1 MKSIKELF
9 LLRNVNSTTEQFEM
23 AELKNEKIA
32 KPPKPKDYIIIRGY
46 PETLFFY
53 PSMIVGFIAFII
65 ELFIVP
71 GLNATDQEQMRNL
84 IGTFFFA
91 VFAFNFIV
99 VAFDFGVG
107 KTALI
112 ATSIIILVLAFI
124 ILQDQFDILSGLGFS
139 LPKIYASTEFY
150 FFFSALVAIH
160 LVLIYIYSR
169 LDYWMIS
176 PTEIY
181 HHRGILGDERRFGNA
196 QHAHIEKT
204 TPDIFEK
211 MLFLSGDLFIKP
223 ETERHIYRIANVFRI
238 NSKEA
243 EIRKILSYVPDK
255 RLDV

>member
-1 MKSIKELF
+1 MKSIKEVV
-9 LLRNVNSTTEQFEM
+9 LLIVDNPTMEKQKM
-23 AELKNEKIA
+23 AEPSKEKKA
-32 KPPKPKDYIIIRGY
+32 TPPKKKDYLIVRGY

-53 PSMIVGFIAFII
+53 PSMIIAFIAF
-65 ELFIVP
+65 LLQFFA
-71 GLNATDQEQMRNL
+71 NNEQSNL
-84 IGTFFFA
+84 LGTFFFA
-91 VFAFNFIV
+91 VFAFNFLI

-112 ATSIIILVLAFI
+112 AAAVIIFVLVIIIL
-124 ILQDQFDILSGLGFS
+124 QEQLGIAENLNFP
-139 LPKIYASTEFY
+139 LPEISASTEFY
-150 FFFSALVAIH
+150 FFFAVLVFLH
-160 LVLIYIYSR
+160 LIIIYIYSR
-169 LDYWMIS
+169 IDYWMIS

-223 ETERHIYRIANVFRI
+223 ETDPHIYRVANVFRI
-238 NSKEA
+238 NTKEA

-255 RLDV
+255 RLDL

>member
-1 MKSIKELF
+1 MTEPTKE
-9 LLRNVNSTTEQFEM
+9 
-23 AELKNEKIA
+23 A
-32 KPPKPKDYIIIRGY
+32 KKQPPKPKDYIIVRGY

-53 PSMIVGFIAFII
+53 PSMIVSFIAFII
-65 ELFIVP
+65 AAIDPFKDNLP
-71 GLNATDQEQMRNL
+71 LNAL
-84 IGTFFFA
+84 IGTLFFA
-91 VFAFNFIV
+91 VFAFNFII

-107 KTALI
+107 KTAII
-112 ATSIIILVLAFI
+112 AFGVIIIVLAFI
-124 ILQDQFDILSGLGFS
+124 ILQDVLGLENIGFS
-139 LPKIYASTEFY
+139 IPEITASMEFY
-150 FFFSALVAIH
+150 FFFTILVGLH
-160 LVLIYIYSR
+160 LILIWVHSR

-223 ETERHIYRIANVFRI
+223 ETDPHIFRIANVFNI
-238 NSKEA
+238 NVKEK
-243 EIRKILSYVPDK
+243 EIRQILSYVPDK

>member
-9 LLRNVNSTTEQFEM
+9 LLRNDNSTTEQFEM
-23 AELKNEKIA
+23 SEPTKEKKA
-32 KPPKPKDYIIIRGY
+32 TPPKQKDYIIIRGY

-53 PSMIVGFIAFII
+53 PSMIVGFIAFLI
-65 ELFIVP
+65 ELLMQP
-71 GLNATDQEQMRNL
+71 DTEMRNF

-112 ATSIIILVLAFI
+112 AFGIIIVVLAFI
-124 ILQDQFDILSGLGFS
+124 IIQDQFDIFTDLGFS
-139 LPKIYASTEFY
+139 LPNINASMEFY
-150 FFFSALVAIH
+150 FFFTVLVFIH
-160 LVLIYIYSR
+160 LILIYIYSR
-169 LDYWMIS
+169 IDYWMIS

-223 ETERHIYRIANVFRI
+223 ETDPHIYRISNVFKI
-238 NSKEA
+238 NAKES

>member
-1 MKSIKELF
+1 MTEPTKE
-9 LLRNVNSTTEQFEM
+9 
-23 AELKNEKIA
+23 A
-32 KPPKPKDYIIIRGY
+32 KKQPPKPKDYIIIRGY

-53 PSMIVGFIAFII
+53 PSMIISVIAFII
-65 ELFIVP
+65 AAIPPFEDNME
-71 GLNATDQEQMRNL
+71 LNAL
-84 IGTFFFA
+84 IGTLFFA
-91 VFAFNFIV
+91 VFAFNFII

-107 KTALI
+107 KTAII
-112 ATSIIILVLAFI
+112 AFGVIIIVLAFI
-124 ILQDQFDILSGLGFS
+124 ILQDMLDLDFGGFS
-139 LPKIYASTEFY
+139 VPEITASKEFY
-150 FFFSALVAIH
+150 FFFAILVGLH

-181 HHRGILGDERRFGNA
+181 HHRGILGDEKRFGNA

-223 ETERHIYRIANVFRI
+223 ETDPHIHRIPNVYSI
-238 NSKEA
+238 NSKEK

>member
-1 MKSIKELF
+1 MID
-9 LLRNVNSTTEQFEM
+9 NSRLEKQKM
-23 AELKNEKIA
+23 AEPSKEKNTTPRKM
-32 KPPKPKDYIIIRGY
+32 KDYIVIRSY

-53 PSMIVGFIAFII
+53 PSMIVGFIAFLI
-65 ELFIVP
+65 EALIVP
-71 GLNATDQEQMRNL
+71 NITNPADATSMSNF

-91 VFAFNFIV
+91 VFAFNFII

-112 ATSIIILVLAFI
+112 AAGVIIVVLIFI
-124 ILQDQFDILSGLGFS
+124 ILKDALGIEQFGLT
-139 LPKIYASTEFY
+139 LPSITASQEFY
-150 FFFSALVAIH
+150 FFFTLLVFLH
-160 LVLIYIYSR
+160 LIVIYIYSR
-169 LDYWMIS
+169 IDYWLIS

-204 TPDIFEK
+204 SPDIFEK

-223 ETERHIYRIANVFRI
+223 ETDPHIYRIANVFRI
-238 NSKEA
+238 NTKEK

-255 RLDV
+255 RLEI

>member
-1 MKSIKELF
+1 MAEIEPVKKEPIKEP
-9 LLRNVNSTTEQFEM
+9 
-23 AELKNEKIA
+23 EK
-32 KPPKPKDYIIIRGY
+32 KKERDYTIIRGY

-53 PSMIVGFIAFII
+53 PSMIVSFII
-65 ELFIVP
+65 FVIYLLSP
-71 GLNATDQEQMRNL
+71 DLATENPTL
-84 IGTFFFA
+84 ASALGTFFFA
-91 VFAFNFIV
+91 VFAFNFII

-112 ATSIIILVLAFI
+112 AFGVIIIVLVYLLIKTQEDALGIDLDF
-124 ILQDQFDILSGLGFS
+124 GLTW
-139 LPKIYASTEFY
+139 PEITASMEFY
-150 FFFSALVAIH
+150 FFFFALVFVH
-160 LVLIYIYSR
+160 LILIFIYSR
-169 LDYWMIS
+169 IDYWLIS

-223 ETERHIYRIANVFRI
+223 ETDPHIYRVANVFRV
-238 NSKEA
+238 NKREK
-243 EIRKILSYVPDK
+243 EIRTILSYVPDR

>member
-1 MKSIKELF
+1 MKSIKELV
-9 LLRNVNSTTEQFEM
+9 LLRKDNSITEQFEM
-23 AELKNEKIA
+23 AEPKKEKKT
-32 KPPKPKDYIIIRGY
+32 KPPKKKEYIIIRGY

-53 PSMIVGFIAFII
+53 PSMIIGFIAFII
-65 ELFIVP
+65 EML
-71 GLNATDQEQMRNL
+71 MRDNPDPEMSKF

-91 VFAFNFIV
+91 VFAFNFII

-112 ATSIIILVLAFI
+112 ASSIIIAILAFI
-124 ILQDQFDILSGLGFS
+124 ILQDQMDLDLGINFS
-139 LPKIYASTEFY
+139 LPNISATVDFY
-150 FFFSALVAIH
+150 FFFTVLVFIH
-160 LVLIYIYSR
+160 LIIIYIYSR

-181 HHRGILGDERRFGNA
+181 HHRGILGDEKRFGNA

-223 ETERHIYRIANVFRI
+223 ETDPHIYRIPNVFRL
-238 NSKEA
+238 NAKES

-255 RLDV
+255 RLDL